1 MELTGMLRARIT
13 GVSIDEIAEH
23 FEVSRRTAERMLGS
37 LRDRFPEVEPEIR
50 DGRKYWRIPRSATLM
65 AIELPEEVAM
75 LNRRVAELEASA
87 LDHGTV
93 ADPLERIA
101 EEVLGCSSVGVFV
114 LDPNFRVIWVNRA
127 IQTYF
132 GFDGADAIGGDKRK
146 LIHNKIRGIFEEP
159 EEFERRVFATYDD
172 NTYIENFECHV
183 LPNATRRER
192 WLEHWSQPIESGP
205 FAGGRIEHYVDIT
218 ARIQS
223 CSAEATP
230 DASNTLKRIREDLVA
245 IEAIARTA
253 LTSGEGARPA
263 LERVLRI
270 ARRIRQTANAA
281 PFEPVADLADSDRSS
296 G

>member
-75 LNRRVAELEASA
+75 LNRRVAELEA
-87 LDHGTV
+87 
-93 ADPLERIA
+93 
-101 EEVLGCSSVGVFV
+101 
-114 LDPNFRVIWVNRA
+114 
-127 IQTYF
+127 
-132 GFDGADAIGGDKRK
+132 
-146 LIHNKIRGIFEEP
+146 
-159 EEFERRVFATYDD
+159 
-172 NTYIENFECHV
+172 
-183 LPNATRRER
+183 
-192 WLEHWSQPIESGP
+192 
-205 FAGGRIEHYVDIT
+205 
-218 ARIQS
+218 
-223 CSAEATP
+223 
-230 DASNTLKRIREDLVA
+230 
-245 IEAIARTA
+245 IARTA
-253 LTSGEGARPA
+253 LTSGEDARPA

-296 G
+296 A